1 MKTRL
6 SIASLVLFAAAACSE
21 APATGPAP
29 DEVAGVAASASASAA
44 SHVPFVQTLCVV
56 NETLTSP
63 PRFTDG
69 ILHLHGGAIVNEV
82 TLHGDIEGEGVGV
95 WNADLHAATGTG
107 PIRGAFQF
115 EVTEL
120 FGQPVDGGIDGT
132 AHGRSDGPTFEG
144 KAVGHGT
151 GDLQGMKF
159 RYRFDDVGHP
169 GVFDQY
175 GVVTDPAGA
184 LSEPAT
190 HDSGECPAT

>member
-1 MKTRL
+1 MTTRL

-29 DEVAGVAASASASAA
+29 GEVAGVDASASASAA
-44 SHVPFVQTLCVV
+44 SHVPFTQTLCVV
-56 NETLTSP
+56 NETLSP

-107 PIRGAFQF
+107 PIRGAFHF
-115 EVTEL
+115 EITGL
-120 FGQPVDGGIDGT
+120 FGEPVSGGIEGT

-159 RYRFDDVGHP
+159 RYHFDHVGHP
-169 GVFDQY
+169 GIFDQY
-175 GVVTDPAGA
+175 GVVTDPTGA
-184 LSEPAT
+184 LTEPAT